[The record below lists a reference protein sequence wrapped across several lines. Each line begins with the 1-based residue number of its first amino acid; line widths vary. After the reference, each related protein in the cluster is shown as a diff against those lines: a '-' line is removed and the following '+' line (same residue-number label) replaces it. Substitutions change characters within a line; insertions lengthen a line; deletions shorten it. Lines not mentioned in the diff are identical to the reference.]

1 MLLDPTFREGFA
13 ALGAFG
19 LVFDA
24 WVYHPQLDEVADL
37 AAAFPNTQIVLN
49 HVGSPILGGPY
60 AADRAKVFADWKAG
74 MANLARHP
82 NVTVKLGAL
91 PIRLP
96 GVSTAS
102 KDNPPSSEEVAA
114 AWRPWLETSIELF
127 GADRCMFESNFPVQ
141 KRWCSY
147 QVVWN
152 AFKRLAANAS
162 AAEKAALFAGT
173 AARVYGVPIAHDR
186 LLRPHLATHDAAAR
200 GHPRIAIQ
208 HRTRRRHAAAE
219 KFQFYIVQDALY
231 LDQYARAL
239 AIAGARGPD
248 SATLR
253 AFGHYAIEAIAV
265 EQALHERYLKE
276 FGVNPDSLATAE
288 PSPDC
293 LGYTSFLMATAYHEP
308 WEVLV
313 AALLP
318 CFWLYWDVGTTIA
331 KTAAPDNPYRAW
343 IDTYADDGFGEAV
356 RAVIATTDQAAAAAS
371 DTVRDRMA
379 TAFIRSCQYEW
390 LFWDGAWHRR
400 FWPVSP

>member
-1 MLLDPTFREGFA
+1 MTGFSDRIWQRTTPLREAIHSLPF
-13 ALGAFG
+13 
-19 LVFDA
+19 
-24 WVYHPQLDEVADL
+24 
-37 AAAFPNTQIVLN
+37 NT
-49 HVGSPILGGPY
+49 
-60 AADRAKVFADWKAG
+60 
-74 MANLARHP
+74 
-82 NVTVKLGAL
+82 
-91 PIRLP
+91 
-96 GVSTAS
+96 
-102 KDNPPSSEEVAA
+102 
-114 AWRPWLETSIELF
+114 ELT
-127 GADRCMFESNFPVQ
+127 
-141 KRWCSY
+141 
-147 QVVWN
+147 
-152 AFKRLAANAS
+152 
-162 AAEKAALFAGT
+162 AGT
-173 AARVYGVPIAHDR
+173 
-186 LLRPHLATHDAAAR
+186 L
-200 GHPRIAIQ
+200 PR
-208 HRTRRRHAAAE
+208 E

-253 AFGHYAIEAIAV
+253 AFGRYAIEAIAV

-276 FGVNPDSLATAE
+276 FGVNPDTLATAE

-308 WEVLV
+308 WEILV

-331 KTAAPDNPYRAW
+331 KTTTSDNPYRAW

-356 RAVIATTDQAAAAAS
+356 RAVIATTDQAAAAAN

-400 FWPVSP
+400 FWPV